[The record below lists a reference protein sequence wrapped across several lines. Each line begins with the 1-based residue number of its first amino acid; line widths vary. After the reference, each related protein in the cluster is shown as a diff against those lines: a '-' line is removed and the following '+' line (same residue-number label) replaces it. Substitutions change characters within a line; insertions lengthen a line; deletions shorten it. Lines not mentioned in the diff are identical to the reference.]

1 MKRLGISIGDGMGVL
16 QLMRSA
22 SSRTRLL
29 PSLRRPTGRS
39 CGGDQSAELV
49 IVETDQRDIM
59 RHFAAGIA
67 DRGDRSWRQLVPQQQ
82 HGSRK
87 AEKHVTW
94 EKSCLCTMLSAPT
107 NARWARNSWRFD
119 AM

>member
-1 MKRLGISIGDGMGVL
+1 
-16 QLMRSA
+16 
-22 SSRTRLL
+22 
-29 PSLRRPTGRS
+29 
-39 CGGDQSAELV
+39 
-49 IVETDQRDIM
+49 M

-107 NARWARNSWRFD
+107 NARWAGIPEDSMQCRRVAAARKSAVARPERL
-119 AM
+119 